1 MRKLHEMMRLRFEH
15 QLGNRAIARSL
26 GISPSTVSD
35 LFGRFKATGLSW
47 PLPPDLGEVDL
58 EARLYPGQPAADV
71 PRPQPDWENVHRERQ
86 RKGVTLQLLWLE
98 YKEAHPDGYQYSQ
111 FCEGYRRWTQ
121 RLDVVLRQSYR
132 AGEKM
137 FVDFAGQTVP
147 VVDPHTGEVRPAQLF
162 VAVLAASNYTYAE
175 ATPDQTL
182 PSWISAH
189 CRAFEFFGGVC
200 EVVVP
205 DNTRTGTRRACR
217 YEPDLNP
224 TYQDLASY
232 YGTVVIPARP
242 RKPRDRAKVEAGVQ
256 LVERWILAGLR
267 NHTFFSLDQVNAA
280 VRAALKRLNDRPFQK
295 LAGSRRSRFETLER
309 PALRPL
315 PLGRYEFA
323 EWRRAKVNIDYHAT
337 VDRNHYSVPY
347 QLARESVDVRLTATT
362 VELFHRGQ
370 RVASHRRCYG
380 QGQYITDPAHRP
392 ASHQKHLE
400 WTPSR
405 LIRWAQTFG
414 PGTGRFVQ
422 RLLEERPHPEQG
434 YRSCLGLMRLGR
446 HYGPERLE
454 AACCRALTSGAV
466 SYRSVKSIL
475 ETGLDRVPLEQ
486 AEARPV
492 PAHEHVRGAAYYQSR
507 EVR

>member
-1 MRKLHEMMRLRFEH
+1 MRKLQERMRLRFEH

-26 GISPSTVSD
+26 RISPSTVSD
-35 LFGRFKATGLSW
+35 LFGRFQAVGLSW
-47 PLPPDLGEVDL
+47 PLPPDLGEASL
-58 EARLYPGQPAADV
+58 EARLYPGQPAAGL
-71 PRPQPDWENVHRERQ
+71 PRPQPDWEYVHRERQ

-111 FCEGYRRWTQ
+111 FCAGYRRWTQ
-121 RLDVVLRQSYR
+121 KLDVVLRQSYR

-137 FVDFAGQTVP
+137 FVDFAGQTVS
-147 VVDPHTGEVRPAQLF
+147 VADAQTGEVRQAQLF
-162 VAVLAASNYTYAE
+162 IAVLAASNYTYAE
-175 ATPDQTL
+175 ATADQTL
-182 PSWISAH
+182 PSWIGAH
-189 CRAFEFFGGVC
+189 CRTFEFFGGVP

-205 DNTRTGTRRACR
+205 DNTKTAIRRACR

-224 TYQDLASY
+224 TYQDLALY

-256 LVERWILAGLR
+256 LVERWILAALR

-280 VRAALKRLNDRPFQK
+280 VRAALKRLNERPFQK
-295 LAGSRRSRFETLER
+295 LAGSRQSLFETLER
-309 PALRPL
+309 PALKPL
-315 PLGRYEFA
+315 PPRRYEFA
-323 EWRRAKVNIDYHAT
+323 EWKKAKVNIDYHVT
-337 VDRNHYSVPY
+337 VDKSHYSVPFH
-347 QLARESVDVRLTATT
+347 LVRERVDVRLTGTT
-362 VELFHRGQ
+362 VELLHRGQ
-370 RVASHRRCYG
+370 RVASHRRCYD
-380 QGQYITDPAHRP
+380 QGRYITDPAHRP
-392 ASHQKHLE
+392 PSHRNHLE

-405 LIRWAQTFG
+405 LVRWAQTFG
-414 PGTGRFVQ
+414 SGTGQFVE

-446 HYGPERLE
+446 HFSPERLE
-454 AACCRALTSGAV
+454 SACCRALSSGAV

-486 AEARPV
+486 TVPQPV
-492 PAHEHVRGAAYYQSR
+492 HAHEHVRGAAYYQSR